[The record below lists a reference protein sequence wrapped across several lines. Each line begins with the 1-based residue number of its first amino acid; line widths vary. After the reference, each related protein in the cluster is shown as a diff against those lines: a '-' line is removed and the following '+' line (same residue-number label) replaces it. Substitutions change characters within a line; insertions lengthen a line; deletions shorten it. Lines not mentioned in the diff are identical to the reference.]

1 MEDWKSENLTISKV
15 NTNASTHVILIYPT
29 LRFQSRLSNKTQRK
43 LPVWYLSYESVNFTT
58 EIYGLLPHKY

>member
-29 LRFQSRLSNKTQRK
+29 LRFQSHLSI
-43 LPVWYLSYESVNFTT
+43 PVLYLSYESVNFTT
-58 EIYGLLPHKY
+58 EIYGLLLHKY